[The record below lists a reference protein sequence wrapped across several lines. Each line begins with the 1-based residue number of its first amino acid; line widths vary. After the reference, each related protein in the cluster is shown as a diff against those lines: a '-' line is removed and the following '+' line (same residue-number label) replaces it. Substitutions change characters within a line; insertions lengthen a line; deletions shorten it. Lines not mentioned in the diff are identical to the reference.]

1 MNVNFVIACS
11 AHSELNRFNT
21 FLTVLLSVVACFEQ
35 ISIVTNRLLLLKV
48 YRKQLSEE
56 ISFLV

>member
-1 MNVNFVIACS
+1 MLSLRVR
-11 AHSELNRFNT
+11 HSELNRFNT

-56 ISFLV
+56 ISFIV